1 MPATGGGAGAGG
13 AGGAAGAAPGL
24 EPVGT
29 GGGGGAAGASL
40 RVKSSF
46 NRCNS
51 STCYTVS
58 FLADMLRW
66 EMDIQDQQTEQ
77 GEEEVGVGEEEAE
90 QPLGTVRPNLGLV
103 LA

>member
-1 MPATGGGAGAGG
+1 M
-13 AGGAAGAAPGL
+13 AAPGL
-24 EPVGT
+24 DPVGT

-58 FLADMLRW
+58 FLCQMEKW
-66 EMDIQDQQTEQ
+66 DIQDQQTEQ
-77 GEEEVGVGEEEAE
+77 GEEEVEVGVEEAE
-90 QPLGTVRPNLGLV
+90 QRLKTVRRNLGLV